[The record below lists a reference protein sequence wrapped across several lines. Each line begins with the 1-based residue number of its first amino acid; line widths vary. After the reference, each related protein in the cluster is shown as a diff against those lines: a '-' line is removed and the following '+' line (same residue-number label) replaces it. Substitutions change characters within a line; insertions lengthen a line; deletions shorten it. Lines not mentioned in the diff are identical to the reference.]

1 MNYQVLNLWLI
12 LQAVLSYNLSMTTKI
27 FLHGGNSG
35 KKSDNNSEFFYEVIN
50 SVDSNDV
57 NILCVYFARP
67 DHRWEDSYAE
77 DQSIFYSLDTPKAI
91 QTKMATYD
99 KEKLLNQIKIA
110 DIIFINGGMKGH
122 LMEALEGLGNFSELI
137 IGKVVVGI
145 SAGANI
151 LTKYYYSSVSKG
163 VREGMGL
170 LPIKLLTHYTDQD
183 DDKLKLLMDYKEKLP
198 LLKIAEEDFLIL
210 EIPT

>member
-1 MNYQVLNLWLI
+1 
-12 LQAVLSYNLSMTTKI
+12 
-27 FLHGGNSG
+27 
-35 KKSDNNSEFFYEVIN
+35 
-50 SVDSNDV
+50 
-57 NILCVYFARP
+57 
-67 DHRWEDSYAE
+67 
-77 DQSIFYSLDTPKAI
+77 
-91 QTKMATYD
+91 MATYD

-122 LMEALEGLGNFSELI
+122 LMETLKGLGNFPELI

-198 LLKIAEEDFLIL
+198 LLKIAEEDYLIL
-210 EIPT
+210 EIPTWQL